1 MKEYVVEVEIKAYAH
16 ILVFAESVEEAENAA
31 WDMATL
37 DDVDDWEVYDVS
49 VEDDED
55 E

>member
-1 MKEYVVEVEIKAYAH
+1 MKEYVVEVEMKAYAE
-16 ILVFAESVEEAENAA
+16 IRVFAESVEEAENAA

-37 DDVDDWEVYDVS
+37 DDVDDWEVYDAS
-49 VEDDED
+49 VEDED

>member
-1 MKEYVVEVEIKAYAH
+1 MKEYVVEVEMKAYAE
-16 ILVFAESVEEAENAA
+16 IRVFAESVEEAENAA
-31 WDMATL
+31 WDMATP

-49 VEDDED
+49 VEDED